1 MKLLH
6 LLALFAGFA
15 LSASLTPVIIPVL
28 KRFKFGQEIRKE
40 GNETHYKKQ
49 GTPTM
54 GGIVFVPV
62 ITVLGILFSFLFP
75 EDVPMDKVLPV
86 MLLTFAF
93 GVIGFIDD
101 FLKIRKHQ
109 SEGFKPLQKL
119 LCQIAVS
126 VGFAVYCYFTP
137 SIGDGVIMP
146 FTGGKVWNMGWLY
159 FPFVLIVLLGTDN
172 GTNLTDGIDGLLAS
186 VTTVVAFFLAIL
198 GLRTGSGIAVPSLIA
213 AGALLGYL
221 LYNAHPAK
229 LFMGDTGSLAL
240 GGLVAGA
247 AIVSKSGW
255 FILLFGFIYVIEVV
269 SDILQVAFFK
279 LTHGKRIFKMAPIHH
294 HFEKCG
300 LSEVQVVWLFTG
312 VTVLAA
318 VLAYAAM

>member
-1 MKLLH
+1 MKVLH

-15 LSASLTPVIIPVL
+15 LSAVLTPAVIPVL
-28 KRFKFGQEIRKE
+28 KKLKFGQEIRKE

-62 ITVLGILFSFLFP
+62 IVLLGTLLSLFFP
-75 EDVPMDKVLPV
+75 EDAPPEKVIPV
-86 MLLTFAF
+86 MLLTLGF
-93 GVIGFIDD
+93 GVIGFVDD
-101 FLKIRKHQ
+101 FLKIKKHQ

-119 LCQIAVS
+119 LCQIALS
-126 VGFAVYCYFTP
+126 AGFAVYCYFTP

-159 FPFVLIVLLGTDN
+159 FPFVLIALLGTDN

-186 VTTVVAFFLAIL
+186 VTVVVAFFLMTL
-198 GLRTGSGIAVPSLIA
+198 GFRTGSGIEVPSLAA

-229 LFMGDTGSLAL
+229 LFMGDTGSLAI

-255 FILLFGFIYVIEVV
+255 FILLFGFVYVIEVV
-269 SDILQVAFFK
+269 SDILQVVFFK

-300 LSEVQVVWLFTG
+300 MSETQVVTMFTLVTLF
-312 VTVLAA
+312 ASA
-318 VLAYAAM
+318 LAYIAF